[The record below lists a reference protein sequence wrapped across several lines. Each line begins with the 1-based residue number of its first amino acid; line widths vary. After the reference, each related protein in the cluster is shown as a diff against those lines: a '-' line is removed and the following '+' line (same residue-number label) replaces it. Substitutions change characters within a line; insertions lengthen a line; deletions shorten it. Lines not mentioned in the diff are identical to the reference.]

1 LRLALALAVL
11 ASPALAQQCA
21 ERDVIRERL
30 ADQHGE
36 TVQTR
41 ALGDQGR
48 MVETYANLDT
58 GSWTTVVTR
67 GDMVACIVAHGQA
80 FSVVSEALGD
90 DV

>member
-67 GDMVACIVAHGQA
+67 GDMVACIVAHGQG
-80 FSVVSEALGD
+80 FSLVSEALGD